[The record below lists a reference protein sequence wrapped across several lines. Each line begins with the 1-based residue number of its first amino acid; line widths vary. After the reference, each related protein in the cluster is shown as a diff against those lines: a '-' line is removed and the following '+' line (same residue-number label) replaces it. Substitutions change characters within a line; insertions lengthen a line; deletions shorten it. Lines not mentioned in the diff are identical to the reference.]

1 MKTLYETMSNY
12 YKYNNIDWNYYLNDL
27 AFPKNINDAKKFI
40 DDFFAYAGKSYL
52 IRDIL
57 QECETLRVNHTLSVF
72 FIGLL
77 IKNSSF
83 HDLKI
88 IDNDQNEIF
97 EFSYLWFLV
106 SLFHDMG
113 YIQEKDWTYKFDYR
127 KKSKDFEKIMKEN
140 KILFKFYQ
148 F

>member
-72 FIGLL
+72 FIGL
-77 IKNSSF
+77 IN
-83 HDLKI
+83 LK
-88 IDNDQNEIF
+88 
-97 EFSYLWFLV
+97 
-106 SLFHDMG
+106 
-113 YIQEKDWTYKFDYR
+113 
-127 KKSKDFEKIMKEN
+127 KI
-140 KILFKFYQ
+140 
-148 F
+148 